1 MRVSRLQIENFRG
14 ISKAELHFSG
24 HTLLIGGNNVGKSTI
39 CEALDLVLG
48 PDRLYRTPPVEEFD
62 FRNAGYLDE
71 AGEIP
76 VPIRIEAVL
85 TDLTDNIKTLC
96 AANLEFWHRT
106 DKRLLGEGE
115 IGNADDPNV
124 ELCLRLITVA
134 QYDIDDDQFYAKTIY
149 GRSDDD
155 DDTEPRAIP
164 TKVKRSIGFLYLRT
178 IRTGSRALS
187 LVERSIRCRCHH
199 RLKLL
204 DDAGFDKDASLIGGK
219 RYVEHAGEHVAF
231 QVHQTPSAIRR
242 FRLQAI
248 GVCRLAAT
256 LWIAFDQGDKA
267 LIEQPPMFV
276 AQTPACRCVA
286 FQARAQALVEQN
298 VTGIEGG
305 ATDQADVTFQRHM

>member
-106 DKRLLGEGE
+106 DKRLLGKGKSEM
-115 IGNADDPNV
+115 PM
-124 ELCLRLITVA
+124 T
-134 QYDIDDDQFYAKTIY
+134 
-149 GRSDDD
+149 
-155 DDTEPRAIP
+155 P
-164 TKVKRSIGFLYLRT
+164 T
-178 IRTGSRALS
+178 
-187 LVERSIRCRCHH
+187 
-199 RLKLL
+199 
-204 DDAGFDKDASLIGGK
+204 
-219 RYVEHAGEHVAF
+219 
-231 QVHQTPSAIRR
+231 
-242 FRLQAI
+242 
-248 GVCRLAAT
+248 
-256 LWIAFDQGDKA
+256 
-267 LIEQPPMFV
+267 
-276 AQTPACRCVA
+276 
-286 FQARAQALVEQN
+286 
-298 VTGIEGG
+298 
-305 ATDQADVTFQRHM
+305 